1 MKQLTHFLQHPILKI
16 FVSPI
21 AIILFGTLTGII
33 VSGTFNWLGF
43 ILLALVAISSH
54 LIAHYF
60 NLDVNRHNKMNQGI
74 LYACEAVMIIAI
86 LGLAFTNHW
95 LITALLVLYAVYI
108 HIIYLP
114 YNISGTWY
122 HIILSV
128 FYNTLFLNIAAYFIQ
143 SSNFEI
149 GLLTQYI
156 PLVLFYVGSQF
167 EIFNLQSRL
176 NRRKNQVFYQ
186 RYLNLGLMGAGIIVG
201 LLQSFPSSTYFIVQI
216 LFVILSA
223 VIILPLVVSTN
234 KSHQM
239 QNKINYISAVFLLFN
254 IFYSLSVMF

>member
-54 LIAHYF
+54 LISHYF
-60 NLDVNRHNKMNQGI
+60 NLDVNRNNKMNQGI
-74 LYACEAVMIIAI
+74 LYACEAIMIIAI
-86 LGLAFTNHW
+86 LALAFTNHW
-95 LITALLVLYAVYI
+95 LITALLILYAIYI
-108 HIIYLP
+108 HIIYIP

-122 HIILSV
+122 HIILSA

-143 SSNFEI
+143 ASNFEI
-149 GLLTQYI
+149 SILTQYI
-156 PLVLFYVGSQF
+156 PLVLFYLGAQF
-167 EIFNLQSRL
+167 EIFNLQSKL
-176 NRRKNQVFYQ
+176 SRRKNKIFYHS
-186 RYLNLGLMGAGIIVG
+186 YLNLGLMGAGIVVG
-201 LLQSFPSSTYFIVQI
+201 LFQSFPSTTYFIVQI

-223 VIILPLVVSTN
+223 GIILPLVVTTN
-234 KSHQM
+234 KTYQM
-239 QNKINYISAVFLLFN
+239 QNKINYISAVFLLFTL
-254 IFYSLSVMF
+254 FYSLSVMF